1 MENYK
6 PIVDKILNEVKK
18 AVSGKDTE
26 IRKIF
31 TAIAAGGNILLDDIP
46 GVGKTTIALAFSK
59 ALGLDV
65 NRVYLTPDV
74 LPTDITGFTMYNKQ
88 TDSFEYKEGIVM
100 CNLLLADEINRTSSK
115 TQSALLQAMEEKRV
129 SVDGRTYDIPS
140 PFTVLATQN
149 PVGSIGTSKLPES
162 QLDRFLIRL
171 SIGYPDAES
180 EMDILRER
188 KTSNPLDEVNQI
200 ADKSLLIEIQ
210 NAVKEIFVEDKIYKK
225 IVSLSDKTRKSP
237 YIRIGIS
244 PRGSLSVLH
253 MSMARALCE
262 GRDFVTP
269 DDIKEVFVDTCSHR
283 IVSSSE
289 ALAEEMTAQDILKD
303 ILKGERL

>member
-1 MENYK
+1 MESYK
-6 PIVDKILNEVKK
+6 PIIDNILNEVKK
-18 AVSGKDTE
+18 AVSGKDNE
-26 IRKIF
+26 IKKIF
-31 TAIAAGGNILLDDIP
+31 TAIVAGGNILLDDIP

-129 SVDGRTYDIPS
+129 SVDGVTYDIPS

-149 PVGSIGTSKLPES
+149 PVGSIGTSRLPES
-162 QLDRFLIRL
+162 QLDRFLICL
-171 SIGYPDAES
+171 SVGYPDAES
-180 EMDILRER
+180 EINILKER
-188 KTSNPLDEVNQI
+188 RGRDPLEEVNRI
-200 ADKSLLIEIQ
+200 TDKSALIELQ
-210 NAVKEIFVEDKIYKK
+210 KRAREVEVDEKIYKK
-225 IVSLSDKTRKSP
+225 IVALSEKTRSNP
-237 YIRIGIS
+237 YIRMGIS

-262 GRDFVTP
+262 GRDYVIP
-269 DDIKEVFVDTCSHR
+269 EDIKEVFVDTCAHR
-283 IVSSSE
+283 IVLSSE
-289 ALAEEMTAQDILKD
+289 AAAEEITAEGILKD

>member
-74 LPTDITGFTMYNKQ
+74 LPTDITGFTTYNKQ

>member
-149 PVGSIGTSKLPES
+149 PVGSIGTSRLPES